1 MPPQEGE
8 QVTRARCA
16 ECNNL
21 LAVEVWPHVLYVHPC
36 GACLQEAREDAI
48 AGFQANREPLVD
60 ESRD

>member
-1 MPPQEGE
+1 
-8 QVTRARCA
+8 VTRARCA
-16 ECNNL
+16 ECGAV
-21 LAVEVWPHVLYVHPC
+21 LAIRYDVSDRDGKIHGFLVQPC